1 MSYKTWQCPYCKKYT
16 RHEEMSTREVSGLE
30 KDSEFAQ
37 FFNGINDYVG
47 MTRLI
52 GAVTGRKY
60 WKCCECGYAALRSS
74 SGKILRI
81 VVDTDHPAF
90 MEAFENYLKG
100 KRSGF

>member
-16 RHEEMSTREVSGLE
+16 RHEEMSLREVSGLE

-37 FFNGINDYVG
+37 FVNGINDYIG
-47 MTRLI
+47 MSKVVSL
-52 GAVTGRKY
+52 VSGRKFY
-60 WKCCECGYAALRSS
+60 KCCECGYAALRSS

-90 MEAFENYLKG
+90 WEALDNWSKG
-100 KRSGF
+100 KKSGF